1 MAESETKPP
10 VKTSVTLP
18 QETLDTLRE
27 IAGRRGT
34 TMAEVLR
41 QAISMEKYLQDTTAQ
56 GGKILIKDVGNDT
69 LKELVFRK

>member
-1 MAESETKPP
+1 MADQSP

-18 QETLDTLRE
+18 REAIDALRD

-34 TMAEVLR
+34 TMAEVLK
-41 QAISMEKYLQDTTAQ
+41 QAIFMEKYLQDTAAT
-56 GGKILIKDVGNDT
+56 GGKILIKEAGEDT

>member
-1 MAESETKPP
+1 MADQAP

-18 QETLDTLRE
+18 RESIDALRE

-34 TMAEVLR
+34 TMAEVLK
-41 QAISMEKYLQDTTAQ
+41 QAIFMEKYLQDTAAR
-56 GGKILIKDVGNDT
+56 GGKILIKEAGDDT